1 MKKPIR
7 HLVQNQVNDFKNE
20 NKVPEKMHIGKSVLR
35 SKTQIPLIN
44 QNLYDHIVKASDQKN
59 LVIADIARMALH
71 FYLEN
76 PEAKFNSE
84 LLKNNVKPLQF
95 KISLLE
101 DKKIQDYKNSTG
113 INRSIMIRRALSAW
127 LIHEGYL

>member
-7 HLVQNQVNDFKNE
+7 HTVADKTNIFKNE
-20 NKVPEKMHIGKSVLR
+20 NKVPEKIHTGKEVLR
-35 SKTQIPLIN
+35 SKSQIPLIN
-44 QNLYDHIVKASDQKN
+44 QNLYDRIGKASDLKN
-59 LVIADIARMALH
+59 LVMADIARMALQ

-76 PEAKFNSE
+76 PEAEFDSE
-84 LLKNNVKPLQF
+84 LLKDNVKPLQYR
-95 KISLLE
+95 ISLLE

-127 LIHEGYL
+127 LIHEGY

>member
-1 MKKPIR
+1 MKKPTR
-7 HLVQNQVNDFKNE
+7 HLVENQTTDFKNE
-20 NKVPEKMHIGKSVLR
+20 NKVPEKIHTGKAVLR

-44 QNLYDHIVKASDQKN
+44 QKLYDRIVKASEQKN

-76 PEAKFNSE
+76 PEAKFDSE
-84 LLKNNVKPLQF
+84 LLQNNVKPLQF

-113 INRSIMIRRALSAW
+113 LNRSIMIRRALSSW
-127 LIHEGYL
+127 LIHEGY

>member
-1 MKKPIR
+1 MKKPTR
-7 HLVQNQVNDFKNE
+7 HLVENQTTDFKNE
-20 NKVPEKMHIGKSVLR
+20 NKVPEKIHTGKAVLR

-44 QNLYDHIVKASDQKN
+44 QKLYDRIVKASEQKN

-76 PEAKFNSE
+76 PEAKFDSE
-84 LLKNNVKPLQF
+84 LLQNNVKPLQY

-113 INRSIMIRRALSAW
+113 LNRSIMIRRALSSW
-127 LIHEGYL
+127 LIHEGY